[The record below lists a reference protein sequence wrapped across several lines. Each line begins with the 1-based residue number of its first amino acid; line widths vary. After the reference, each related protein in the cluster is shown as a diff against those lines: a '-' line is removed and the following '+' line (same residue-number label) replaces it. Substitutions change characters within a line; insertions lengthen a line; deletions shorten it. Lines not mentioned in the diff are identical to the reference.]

1 MAGDASVVVV
11 MAEVMKPTRAHG
23 PSAPRLAAR
32 ALSSPRQTAHAVTA
46 SHAAG
51 EAHADA
57 VMASII
63 ASESRKV
70 PAQLPRPSSGLSATD
85 FCGIMPSP
93 HKSPQTWGLSTPS
106 PHN

>member
-1 MAGDASVVVV
+1 MAPAR
-11 MAEVMKPTRAHG
+11 P
-23 PSAPRLAAR
+23 APLSPLLAA
-32 ALSSPRQTAHAVTA
+32 ADGSPVTA

-51 EAHADA
+51 EAHTDA

-63 ASESRKV
+63 ATESRKV

>member
-1 MAGDASVVVV
+1 MAPAR
-11 MAEVMKPTRAHG
+11 P
-23 PSAPRLAAR
+23 APLSPLLAAADGSRRHRLACC
-32 ALSSPRQTAHAVTA
+32 
-46 SHAAG
+46 G
-51 EAHADA
+51 EAHTDA

-63 ASESRKV
+63 TTESRKV